1 MRSPRWHVQRRLR
14 RRFLGAGVS
23 ALGQITTVV
32 GPTVSL
38 IPETSLAAALVGL
51 NGPSL
56 AGLSGR
62 RSAALEALRCAG
74 LGEQLGPMV
83 SRRLRVRTLRWCVAA
98 TLLPVGAL
106 MLVRSAALRVF
117 TR

>member
-1 MRSPRWHVQRRLR
+1 
-14 RRFLGAGVS
+14 
-23 ALGQITTVV
+23 
-32 GPTVSL
+32 VSL
-38 IPETSLAAALVGL
+38 ISVTSLAAALVGL

-74 LGEQLGPMV
+74 PGVMLGGRLSPMV
-83 SRRLRVRTLRWCVAA
+83 ARRLRVRTLRWCVAA
-98 TLLPVGAL
+98 TLLLVGVL
-106 MLVRSAALRVF
+106 MLVRSAAPRVF